1 MNKKKKII
9 IISVISI
16 IVLALIIGIAI
27 FLINRHNSEESQSYS
42 GDTRIARLYD
52 RLNKEKMFSFT
63 TTIDDNNKEIYAKT
77 SDAAYIDTTYEGEES
92 KFVIKDGN
100 STSTLP
106 GTGSYHPGQP
116 VQVYF
121 NLQDTD
127 LTHYKFTR
135 WSGDDIAY
143 LELMDGK
150 TFDIFRAEEQAVR
163 MPDRDIEITALYDIS
178 YLLTISGV
186 EKGYYLE
193 GENIE
198 VSAEEI
204 EGKTFL
210 YWEGDTAC
218 VDNKYNPNIIVTMPQ
233 GSVNLTPKYGS
244 TNERNNIGYTLTDL
258 YDSGTIAS
266 EDITIISGEIG
277 VGFIIT
283 DISGHIYIVTNI
295 INNQLNIM
303 RLTVKD
309 TGPSN
314 EQEVESNV

>member
-1 MNKKKKII
+1 
-9 IISVISI
+9 
-16 IVLALIIGIAI
+16 
-27 FLINRHNSEESQSYS
+27 
-42 GDTRIARLYD
+42 
-52 RLNKEKMFSFT
+52 
-63 TTIDDNNKEIYAKT
+63 
-77 SDAAYIDTTYEGEES
+77 
-92 KFVIKDGN
+92 
-100 STSTLP
+100 
-106 GTGSYHPGQP
+106 
-116 VQVYF
+116 
-121 NLQDTD
+121 
-127 LTHYKFTR
+127 
-135 WSGDDIAY
+135 
-143 LELMDGK
+143 MDGK
-150 TFDIFRAEEQAVR
+150 AFDVFRAEEQAVR

-266 EDITIISGEIG
+266 EDITIISGEIR

-295 INNQLNIM
+295 TNNQLNIM